1 MAVERQAGS
10 AGLSFSNSLRVQ
22 EPSGAWVYVS
32 GQFGT
37 DEAGAIAPGG
47 LAAESKAALQN
58 VLKAVSEAG
67 GTAADVVKI
76 TAYLTSLDDYQRYN
90 EVRRGGLRHETADEH
105 GGSRRGPDR
114 DRGVDRD
121 RRRSLRAESR
131 DGVTRKSA
139 RYPHR

>member
-1 MAVERQAGS
+1 MAVERQAGP

-37 DEAGAIAPGG
+37 DEAGAITPGG

-58 VLKAVSEAG
+58 VLKAVGAAG

-90 EVRRGGLRHETADEH
+90 EVRREVFGANLPASTAVAVAGLIVTAASIEIDAVAFVPKA
-105 GGSRRGPDR
+105 GT
-114 DRGVDRD
+114 
-121 RRRSLRAESR
+121 A
-131 DGVTRKSA
+131 
-139 RYPHR
+139 